1 MKRIVCFA
9 QLIILVLAALVLMPA
24 EPVAAAVTWTSPN
37 HYRILFTVDHRGKT
51 RRNSPA
57 SVDINFVQYL
67 ASKGVAGTFDENTI
81 EVMAYNASGQPIL
94 FDNASWRVGYEKY
107 LLPCR
112 IQKYYGIDKVTLSFV
127 LPNNSY
133 TQYAV
138 YFDTKE
144 SELGK
149 PDRYKG
155 MVGDG
160 DLFSDGYQK
169 REVNA
174 CGYDTFCDFDN
185 DGDLDLFK
193 GGTEPYIYVYENVTG
208 HSPNG
213 NRYVERGKLTN
224 NGQVMKFETDGN
236 NRSWLSVEF
245 CDWDKDG
252 DQDMFVHIYA
262 PIRWRGPSEPPY
274 RAPPNWSGGSS
285 SSQVIIYENV
295 TQPGGQ
301 PSFIDRGPMRT
312 QSGYDMETT
321 VAFVDWDGD
330 GKLDVLSSQRG
341 AIILHRNVSPNNN
354 LQSLNIT
361 DGEYVYANGVPILI
375 EAARIDLGDLD
386 GDGDLDMLVGVTE
399 GRLFWFEN
407 VAGPGNLPIFL
418 IGRILA
424 FFEFMDLV
432 TNVEI
437 HDFDGDG
444 KLDFV
449 AGRYWER
456 TQWGEQERFYGC
468 LYKNITVPGGPL
480 KFEMKPAGE
489 GSPYTEQ
496 FQKCDAVRQNGV
508 RAVDWNSDGKTDLI
522 ASDTDGFVWFF
533 ENTTDQLFPV
543 FKPGE
548 KILSDGKAIRVYGE
562 EDYNRAAGYARV
574 DITDWNEDGRKDLL
588 VADGRGWLL
597 LYINIG
603 TSSNPVFGPGTRV
616 VANNKMI
623 DGTSRASVL
632 VCDWDLDGKKD
643 VIFGM
648 VGDWQYSEYADWPR
662 RSVTALATGG
672 YISNDSGFLFYKNIG
687 ANNNPV
693 LAYPEWVKTSS
704 GEVITYPSRPNL
716 GSFVD
721 WDCDGKKDLI
731 AGEFESSARFYKN
744 TGSTTPGS
752 LPYFNT
758 SWPGASVK
766 DGLTIVRP
774 DTVQM
779 MSGADALDWNR
790 DWTGDPNLNQDLDI
804 LTGQGHGGSGL
815 RFYERDY
822 INDYVDLNTYG
833 TNKFPIVFL
842 NSSVDLGFGVS
853 GAKGLTN
860 GTSLTV
866 PGAIVT
872 AIFTGY
878 FYMETE
884 NRESGIRVDWSGT
897 MPNIGQKVDVTG
909 TLSTNGNGERF
920 ITASVAPTVIGSGT
934 ITPVAMNNR
943 SIGGGGFAFNSQTN
957 TGQRGISGANGLNN
971 IGILVKTGGRC
982 TLNLAPAGD
991 FNNNKYIF
999 IDDGSGTISYYRDKD
1014 GTYKSVTG
1022 VKVEVNDTS
1031 ITTNH
1036 FVVATGISSIE
1047 LINGIY
1053 QKRILPR
1060 VSLGDVTKMAI
1071 SQ

>member
-1 MKRIVCFA
+1 MKRTFCFM
-9 QLIILVLAALVLMPA
+9 QFIILVLATLCLMPA
-24 EPVAAAVTWTSPN
+24 KPAAAAVTWTSPN
-37 HYRILFTVDHRGKT
+37 HYRILFTVDHKGKT

-67 ASKGVAGTFDENTI
+67 ANKGVTGFDENTI
-81 EVMAYNASGQPIL
+81 EVIAYDASGQPVL

-107 LLPCR
+107 LVPCR
-112 IQKYYGIDKVTLSFV
+112 IQKYYGIGTVTLSFV
-127 LPNNSY
+127 LPSNAY

-138 YFDTKE
+138 YFDTKQ
-144 SELGK
+144 SGLGK

-213 NRYVERGKLTN
+213 NRYEERGKLTN

-245 CDWDKDG
+245 FDWDKDG
-252 DQDMFVHIYA
+252 DQDMFVQIYA

-274 RAPPNWSGGSS
+274 RAPPNWTSGANSN
-285 SSQVIIYENV
+285 QVIIYENV

-312 QSGYDMETT
+312 QSGYDMVTT
-321 VAFVDWDGD
+321 VAFVDWNND
-330 GKLDVLSSQRG
+330 GKMDVLTGPQG
-341 AIILHRNVSPNNN
+341 AVMLHRNVSPNNSLQN
-354 LQSLNIT
+354 LNVT
-361 DGEYVYANGVPILI
+361 DGEYVNANGVPILI
-375 EAARIDLGDLD
+375 EAARMDCGDLD
-386 GDGDLDMLVGVTE
+386 NDGDLDMLVGVTE

-407 VAGPGNLPIFL
+407 VAGPGSEPIFL

-424 FFEFMDLV
+424 FFEFMDLM
-432 TNVEI
+432 TNPEI
-437 HDFDGDG
+437 HDFDDDG

-456 TQWGEQERFYGC
+456 TQWGEQPRFYGC
-468 LYKNITVPGGPL
+468 LYKNITLPGGPL

-496 FQKCDAVRQNGV
+496 FQKADAVRQNGV

-522 ASDTDGFVWFF
+522 ASDTDGWVWFF

-562 EDYNRAAGYARV
+562 EDANRAAGYARV
-574 DITDWNEDGRKDLL
+574 DITDWNEDSRKDLL

-603 TSSNPVFGPGTRV
+603 TASNPVFGPGTRV
-616 VANNKMI
+616 IANNKMI

-648 VGDWQYSEYADWPR
+648 VGDWQYSDYADWPR

-687 ANNNPV
+687 ADNDPV
-693 LAYPEWVKTSS
+693 LAYPSWITTSS

-721 WDCDGKKDLI
+721 WDFDGKKDLVV
-731 AGEFESSARFYKN
+731 GEFESSARFYRN

-752 LPYFNT
+752 LPVFNT

-779 MSGADALDWNR
+779 MSGADALDWNK
-790 DWTGDPNLNQDLDI
+790 DWTGGPGTLNQDLDI

-833 TNKFPIVFL
+833 LNKFPGVTAGG
-842 NSSVDLGFGVS
+842 SAELGFAPAGVKS
-853 GAKGLTN
+853 FTN
-860 GTSLTV
+860 GTLLTI
-866 PGAIVT
+866 PGAVVT
-872 AIFTGY
+872 AVFTGY
-878 FYMETE
+878 FYVESE
-884 NRESGIRVDWSGT
+884 NRESGIRVNWTGT
-897 MPNIGQKVDVTG
+897 MPGINQKVDVAG
-909 TLSTNGNGERF
+909 TIYTNSDGERY
-920 ITASVAPTVIGSGT
+920 IAANSVTLNGSGD
-934 ITPVAMNNR
+934 ITPVAMSNKA
-943 SIGGGGFAFNSQTN
+943 IGGAGFMFNATAGV
-957 TGQRGISGANGLNN
+957 GQRGISGAIGLSN
-971 IGILVKTGGRC
+971 IGLLIKTSGKC
-982 TLNLAPAGD
+982 TLNLAPNGD
-991 FNNNKYIF
+991 YYNNKYIF
-999 IDDGSGTISYYRDKD
+999 IDDGSGITSYYRAKN
-1014 GTYKSVTG
+1014 GSYTAVNG

-1036 FVVATGISSIE
+1036 FVVAAGISSIE
-1047 LINGIY
+1047 LINGTY

-1060 VSLGDVTKMAI
+1060 VSMGDVTKTLL
-1071 SQ
+1071 Q